1 MAALVNLHG
10 TFYFPD
16 AQFLHSLPLTV
27 PAPHAII
34 YITDYIFEEVDVT
47 PDTPLSSTA
56 APDSLTSRLRKME
69 WRVTWAHGE
78 VLRRYGVNMYQA
90 MSLIYIA
97 WYGKTKSINQRSI
110 EKYLYLSNPGV
121 SKIVGFLEKEGYVVR
136 NPDPTDAR
144 SYILR
149 ATAEGEAFAQ
159 KLNRAILES
168 DEIIMQPLTPAE
180 RKTMLALLEKIGE
193 A

>member
-1 MAALVNLHG
+1 M
-10 TFYFPD
+10 
-16 AQFLHSLPLTV
+16 
-27 PAPHAII
+27 
-34 YITDYIFEEVDVT
+34 DVT
-47 PDTPLSSTA
+47 SNTPLSSTA

-78 VLRRYGVNMYQA
+78 ALRRYGVNMYQA

-97 WYGKTKSINQRSI
+97 WYGKTDSINQRSI

-136 NPDPTDAR
+136 NPDPKDAR

-149 ATAEGEAFAQ
+149 ATERGEAFAQ
-159 KLNRAILES
+159 ELNQAILES
-168 DEIIMQPLTPAE
+168 DEIIMQPLSPAE
-180 RKTMLALLEKIGE
+180 RKTMVKLLEKIGE

>member
-1 MAALVNLHG
+1 MAN
-10 TFYFPD
+10 
-16 AQFLHSLPLTV
+16 
-27 PAPHAII
+27 
-34 YITDYIFEEVDVT
+34 
-47 PDTPLSSTA
+47 TPLSSTA

-78 VLRRYGVNMYQA
+78 VLRRHGVNMYQA

-97 WYGKTKSINQRSI
+97 WYGKTGSINQRSI

-121 SKIVGFLEKEGYVVR
+121 SKIVGFREKEGYVVR
-136 NPDPTDAR
+136 NPDPRDAR

-149 ATAEGEAFAQ
+149 ATGRGEAFARE
-159 KLNRAILES
+159 LNQAILES
-168 DEIIMQPLTPAE
+168 DEIIMQPLSPAE
-180 RKTMLALLEKIGE
+180 RKTMMELLEKIGE

>member
-1 MAALVNLHG
+1 
-10 TFYFPD
+10 
-16 AQFLHSLPLTV
+16 
-27 PAPHAII
+27 
-34 YITDYIFEEVDVT
+34 
-47 PDTPLSSTA
+47 
-56 APDSLTSRLRKME
+56 ME